1 MQGLTV
7 TANSPKAVKH
17 MLTGPLLVSLNANED
32 EMDSESGD
40 DFLSSVTDLEQ
51 QCEQVIIALENLPN
65 NTEIMHQLFSLLHK
79 LKTDLILA
87 GVHSLVP
94 LAQRIED
101 ILYLV
106 KTVKI
111 SYSTSISD
119 LILLSLD
126 LTKLLLTQRISL
138 NSYRYAPDDYQKVC
152 DALYKITNSHDDNR
166 ESSVFE
172 AILLLD
178 PNTSLKPQV
187 TETVGNAV
195 VLHPQSNLMSIL
207 DEFGVHFNDDLRFF
221 QGLMYAFE
229 KRSRYWEGRH
239 ERLLHIALMMNAYAH
254 NPVTPNQLTAAV
266 YMHDIGMAF
275 MPLSI
280 LHKDGKLNAEELKL
294 IRTHPQVGH
303 DMLIRMAGWDE
314 AAEIVLHH
322 HERFDGTGYPDKLK
336 NGDISKGAEI
346 LAIADTFDARTHEH
360 VYSKNLKRPFI
371 RSILELNQCA
381 GNQLDEHWVNI
392 FNVVIKKLHSHH
404 FI

>member
-1 MQGLTV
+1 M
-7 TANSPKAVKH
+7 TASSPKAVKH
-17 MLTGPLLVSLNANED
+17 MLTGPLLVSLNADED

-40 DFLSSVTDLEQ
+40 DFLSAVTDLEQ
-51 QCEQVIIALENLPN
+51 QCEQVIIDLENHPN
-65 NTEIMHQLFSLLHK
+65 NTELMHQLFALLHK

-101 ILYLV
+101 ILFLV

-138 NSYRYAPDDYQKVC
+138 NSYRYAPNDYQQVC

-336 NGDISKGAEI
+336 NGEISKGAEI

>member
-1 MQGLTV
+1 VPTS
-7 TANSPKAVKH
+7 SPQAVH
-17 MLTGPLLVSLNANED
+17 HVLTGPLKVLLEARDDEVDED
-32 EMDSESGD
+32 STD
-40 DFLSSVTDLEQ
+40 DFYSAFIDLEQ
-51 QCEQVIIALENLPN
+51 QCEQVVIDLENHPN
-65 NTEIMHQLFSLLHK
+65 STEHMQNLFGLFHQLKSN
-79 LKTDLILA
+79 LILA
-87 GVHSLVP
+87 GFHSLVP

-101 ILYLV
+101 VVYLIKSV
-106 KTVKI
+106 RI

-119 LILLSLD
+119 LILLNLD
-126 LTKLLLTQRISL
+126 LIKLLLSQRINL
-138 NSYRYAPDDYQKVC
+138 KSYSYNQDNYQKIC
-152 DALYKITNSHDDNR
+152 DALYKITSAHEDNR
-166 ESSVFE
+166 EARVFD

-187 TETVGNAV
+187 IESVGDAV

-207 DEFGVHFNDDLRFF
+207 DEFGVHFNDDLKFF

-229 KRSRYWEGRH
+229 TRSRYWEGRH

-275 MPLSI
+275 LPLSI
-280 LHKDGKLNAEELKL
+280 LHKDGKLNHEEMKK
-294 IRTHPQVGH
+294 IRSHPEVGQEI
-303 DMLIRMAGWDE
+303 LLRMTGWEE
-314 AAEIVLHH
+314 AAEIVRHH
-322 HERFDGTGYPDKLK
+322 HERFDGTGYPDQLK
-336 NGDISKGAEI
+336 GDEISKGAEI